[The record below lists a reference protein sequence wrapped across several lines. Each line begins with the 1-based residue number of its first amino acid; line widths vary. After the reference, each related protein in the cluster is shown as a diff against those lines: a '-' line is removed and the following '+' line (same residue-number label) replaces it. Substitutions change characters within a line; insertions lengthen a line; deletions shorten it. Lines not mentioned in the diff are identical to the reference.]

1 MNFSTG
7 QIGKPANRHLSR
19 NNGTTS
25 SVDIVTHSKVTG
37 PRLAAD
43 GGVFDVGYSGQSR
56 NAVKRLGTAS
66 NGHGRQFLITEFKK
80 NLNSPHFSSNYN
92 SSLANKPDQ
101 FRFKRSEFSD
111 ILNTQG
117 ANYKLCRPS
126 EQIFNILKS
135 VQQ

>member
-1 MNFSTG
+1 M
-7 QIGKPANRHLSR
+7 
-19 NNGTTS
+19 
-25 SVDIVTHSKVTG
+25 THHKVTG
-37 PRLAAD
+37 PRLASD

-135 VQQ
+135 VQQWIFNPLFT